1 MAPPSTDL
9 PLKERLIAL
18 AQTLQFAWF
27 AGHVLMIASTIR
39 YSLSLVRFNMY
50 GGMARFSYRLSF
62 IAAAATYGI
71 VVYKSWRSRVKAGTK
86 PPGGAI
92 GYLADENVQYLA
104 MALVWLFSPQYPLAV
119 LPYCIYSVFHT
130 LVYTR
135 QNLIPTVQPT
145 RPAVAGEKAPPH
157 AAAELIGNFVK
168 KYYEA
173 SMSVVSSLE
182 LLLWL
187 RLLLAAVFFA
197 RRSWILFGI
206 YTIFLRTRFAQ
217 SAHVQNSFSTLETR
231 VDSLVASQ
239 STPPAARQVWDSI
252 KGGARQFHAATDV
265 NQYLSGAAA
274 PKKTS

>member
-1 MAPPSTDL
+1 MAPTTTDL
-9 PLKERLIAL
+9 PLKERLLAL

-27 AGHVLMIASTIR
+27 AGHVVMIAATVR
-39 YSLSLVRFNMY
+39 YSLSLLRFNMY

-62 IAAAATYGI
+62 FAAAVTYGI
-71 VVYKSWRSRVKAGTK
+71 VVYKSWRSRAKTGAK
-86 PPGGAI
+86 PPNGAI

-104 MALVWLFSPQYPLAV
+104 MAIVWLFSPQYPIAV
-119 LPYCIYSVFHT
+119 LPYAIYSVFHT

-135 QNLIPTVQPT
+135 QNLIPTMQP
-145 RPAVAGEKAPPH
+145 PKPVAAGEKAPPH
-157 AAAELIGNFVK
+157 AVAEMIGNFVK

-182 LLLWL
+182 LLLWI
-187 RLLLAAVFFA
+187 RLLFAAVLFA

-217 SAHVQNSFSTLETR
+217 SAHVQHSFATLESR
-231 VDSLVASQ
+231 IDGLVASE
-239 STPPAARQVWDSI
+239 SVPPAGRQVWDGI
-252 KGGARQFHAATDV
+252 KGSARQFHAATDV